1 MNVIKQDWTVNNIT
15 EEQKKLAEENHN
27 LIYRFL
33 SKYNL
38 SIDEY
43 YDIAA
48 IGLCKA
54 AMTFDESKSKF
65 STYAFKCMYMI
76 MLHEKRK
83 EKWQKAIP
91 KDKLMYAQAE
101 FENDNGSDTNSFF
114 NLIPSDIDI
123 ERDVTLKDT
132 IKKAFESLNER
143 DRNVVRLLINGYKQ
157 REVVKIAGCSQPHI
171 SRIKKKFKQLMR
183 E

>member
-1 MNVIKQDWTVNNIT
+1 MEDW
-15 EEQKKLAEENHN
+15 
-27 LIYRFL
+27 
-33 SKYNL
+33 
-38 SIDEY
+38 
-43 YDIAA
+43 YDLAA
-48 IGLCKA
+48 IGMCKA
-54 AMTFDESKSKF
+54 AKTFNEETSKF
-65 STYAFKCMYMI
+65 STYAFKCMFNEVY
-76 MLHEKRK
+76 HEKRK
-83 EKWQKAIP
+83 ERMAKAIP

-123 ERDVTLKDT
+123 ERDVTLKDM
-132 IKKAFESLNER
+132 IKRAFESLNER
-143 DRNVVRLLINGYKQ
+143 DRNVVRLLVNGYKQ